1 MVQPETRAAAVVEIV
16 DKRDKNQG
24 RAATNDAVGSATA
37 NTTLDSAG
45 DAAKEKDAT
54 TRRLGE
60 LHRLLN
66 SQNGS
71 LSATYK
77 KNAEAKVNQET
88 IQAFGGDIHI
98 L

>member
-1 MVQPETRAAAVVEIV
+1 MQPETRAAAVVEIV

-24 RAATNDAVGSATA
+24 RALTNDALGSATA

-45 DAAKEKDAT
+45 DAAKEKDAMR
-54 TRRLGE
+54 RRLGE

-66 SQNGS
+66 SRTGS
-71 LSATYK
+71 LSATYM
-77 KNAEAKVNQET
+77 KNAKAKVNQET
-88 IQAFGGDIHI
+88 IQAFGGGIHI